1 MIPSYTNVKIS
12 SHLSIAIANYPRDH
26 VLHKP
31 KSTPFQDATEQI
43 TTFMVNWFLCV
54 DFLDTFFCKISTP
67 VVALQ
72 NYYINRFYK
81 HITNARIIK
90 ENKFNAIIR
99 SVESVLFLTTTKIM
113 H

>member
-1 MIPSYTNVKIS
+1 MKFS

-43 TTFMVNWFLCV
+43 TTFLVNWFLIALFFRV

-67 VVALQ
+67 VLALHD
-72 NYYINRFYK
+72 YYINRSS
-81 HITNARIIK
+81 II
-90 ENKFNAIIR
+90 
-99 SVESVLFLTTTKIM
+99 
-113 H
+113 